1 MAIGLLVHLIAI
13 FYFST
18 IIIIIDLF
26 ISSYYD
32 QTGGQEREGK
42 RVNRRRKIED
52 RDRKDTENL
61 LVTC

>member
-13 FYFST
+13 FYLNT

-32 QTGGQEREGK
+32 QTRGQEREGK
-42 RVNRRRKIED
+42 TVNRRRKIED